1 MSVTIVNSAITNTT
15 IGEQTYIPAY
25 PIQTGLVYELDTST
39 YNVGDIGIYEQVN
52 NILFILYGGSRY
64 PSYSSDNKGIF
75 NFNGI
80 NTELTGYY
88 NGNIFVSD
96 QTNLNYANA
105 PYYSCSLSIW
115 VKTQSTQSQTF
126 YGHGGIINGIA
137 LGTSG
142 SYYIAAFSSA
152 SVIERIQYQATSS
165 LGTWVNLTGVYTS
178 GSLSLYLNDTL
189 VNQTSSN
196 LIAPINQGSNPPS
209 IGFSDSAILSQPV
222 GLESVDH
229 FTGSFGVFLK
239 YNRDLTSQEVAYN
252 YNQYKTRFGL

>member
-1 MSVTIVNSAITNTT
+1 MSITIANSAITNTT
-15 IGEQTYIPAY
+15 VGEQTYIPAY

-39 YNVGDIGIYEQVN
+39 YSVDGIGIYEQVN
-52 NILFILYGGSRY
+52 NILFKLYGGTRY
-64 PSYSSDNKGIF
+64 PSYSPGNKGVF
-75 NFNGI
+75 NFNGLI
-80 NTELTGYY
+80 TELIGYY
-88 NGNIFVSD
+88 NGAIFVSD

-105 PYYSCSLSIW
+105 PYYSCSLSVW

-126 YGHGGIINGIA
+126 YSHGEVANGVA

-142 SYYIAAFSSA
+142 SYYIAAFASA

-196 LIAPINQGSNPPS
+196 LIAPIIQGVTPPS

-222 GLESVDH
+222 GLQSVDH

-239 YNRDLTSQEVAYN
+239 YSRDLTSQEVAYN
-252 YNQYKTRFGL
+252 YNQYKTRFEL